1 MEKAT
6 QKNKQDI
13 QQLKELAGSMTF
25 REFWEW
31 VKANCIDIVLMG
43 DYAAFRYESVEGAVN
58 AKDNC
63 LGGVFTCYDGGAVRT
78 CDSGPRIYFKYES
91 TNNTK

>member
-31 VKANCIDIVLMG
+31 VRANCIDIVLMG
-43 DYAAFRYESVEGAVN
+43 DYAAFRYESVEGTVN
-58 AKDNC
+58 AHDNC

-78 CDSGPRIYFKYES
+78 CDSGPRIFFKF
-91 TNNTK
+91 N